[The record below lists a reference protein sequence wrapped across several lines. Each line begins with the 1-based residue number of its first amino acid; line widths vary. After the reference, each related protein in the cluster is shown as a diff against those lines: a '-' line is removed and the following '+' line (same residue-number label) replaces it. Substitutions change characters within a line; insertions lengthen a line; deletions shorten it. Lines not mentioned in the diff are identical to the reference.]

1 MTKQTMERGVLI
13 AAGAVIV
20 VLTAG
25 AFWLSYAHLA
35 EVAGQHG
42 LAASPIRQWAWP
54 ATLDLF
60 IVGGDL
66 LMFRAAGT
74 VGRSPRRRPGR
85 SARSCSTSPGSA
97 GDGPLS
103 PCSTT

>member
-1 MTKQTMERGVLI
+1 MTKHSMERASLL
-13 AAGAVIV
+13 AAGVVIV

-42 LAASPIRQWAWP
+42 LATSPIRQWAWP

-60 IVGGDL
+60 I
-66 LMFRAAGT
+66 
-74 VGRSPRRRPGR
+74 
-85 SARSCSTSPGSA
+85 
-97 GDGPLS
+97 
-103 PCSTT
+103 